1 MDAQNIQTVNS
12 RHGINQRENPVQN
25 ANIHLWLKNGKRTKT
40 PRFFAQ
46 SADLKKLMRQPKIF
60 CE

>member
-1 MDAQNIQTVNS
+1 MDVQNIQIVNS
-12 RHGINQRENPVQN
+12 HHGINQRMNPVQN
-25 ANIHLWLKNGKRTKT
+25 VNIRLWLKNGKRTKT

-46 SADLKKLMRQPKIF
+46 NADLKKLMQPPKIF